1 MRYVNVCDTKKA
13 AVPVYASLGRNTAT
27 GLLDA
32 GLGARS
38 LWKNSP
44 PPTDRAAPVMDFGL
58 NELSLTPS
66 TLRLDVLRHLTF
78 TLGKDADHAS
88 AYDWRMAMSYAIR
101 DRIMEP
107 WFASTRKT
115 WATGN
120 KRVYYLS
127 MEFLI
132 GRILE
137 DATVNLGLRDMAVEV
152 MAGFGQDF
160 RSIVEDEPDA
170 ALGNGGLGRLAA
182 CFMESM
188 ATLGCPA
195 YGYGIRYEHGLF
207 RQRFEAGRQVETPED
222 WLKQSHPWEFPRPEA
237 SYTIPFKGHIETVN
251 GREVWVPAETVMAS
265 AYDTPVVGWQGKWAN
280 TLRLWGAEASTQ
292 FDLARFNRG
301 DYAAAAEPEALA
313 RTLSRVLYPDD
324 TTYQGKEL
332 RLKQEFFLTSAALQ
346 DILRRFLATQ
356 SDLRKLPEHVAIQM
370 NDTHPAIAGPELIR
384 LLSDVHGMPFDDA
397 LETARQCLGYTNHTL
412 LPEALE
418 RWATF
423 TFGSVLPRHMQIVE
437 RIDSWH
443 RRTYPSRPHYVGI
456 VKHHE
461 VRMGELA
468 FIMAHKVNGV
478 SALHSDLVKQN
489 LFPELHRLH
498 PERIINQT
506 NGVTPRRWLKMCNP
520 GLSGLITDTIG
531 SGWEADLD
539 RLKGLEKPIKTKSFR
554 AEFDAVKRANKV
566 ALSNWIGQ
574 TQGVSVNPDALFDV
588 QIKRIHEYKRQLLN
602 ILETIAHWHKI
613 KANPKAPWVPRVK
626 IFGGKAAPGYV
637 VAKEIIR
644 LINDVAVVVNND
656 PETADLLKIIYPP
669 NYNVSMAERLV
680 PAADL
685 SEQISTAGKEA
696 SGTGNMKFM
705 MNGAPT
711 IGTLDGANVE
721 ILQEVGAEN
730 FFLFGLTAE
739 EVATRRQNPNHS
751 REAIEES
758 KTLQDV
764 LQMLAEGRFS
774 PEEPD
779 RYHGIVHRIWHHDYF
794 LVAADFDAFHEA
806 QGAVDTAYA
815 DRETWVTM
823 AAMNTARSGYF
834 SSDRTIR
841 DYMDQ
846 IWTVPSAL

>member
-1 MRYVNVCDTKKA
+1 VND
-13 AVPVYASLGRNTAT
+13 
-27 GLLDA
+27 
-32 GLGARS
+32 
-38 LWKNSP
+38 
-44 PPTDRAAPVMDFGL
+44 
-58 NELSLTPS
+58 LSLTPN
-66 TLRLDVLRHLTF
+66 LLQADIARHLTF
-78 TLGKDADHAS
+78 TLGKDAPNAS
-88 AYDWRMAMSYAIR
+88 VYDWRMALSFAIR
-101 DRIMEP
+101 DRIVEP
-107 WFASTRKT
+107 WFASTRRT
-115 WATGN
+115 WAEDR

-132 GRILE
+132 GRLLE
-137 DATVNLGLRDMAVEV
+137 DATTNLGLRDIAEEA

-207 RQRFEAGRQVETPED
+207 RQRFEGGQQVETPED
-222 WLKQSHPWEFPRPEA
+222 WLNQAHPWEFARPESA
-237 SYTIPFKGHIETVN
+237 YTIPFKGHIETRD
-251 GREVWVPAETVMAS
+251 GREVWVPGETVLAE
-265 AYDTPVVGWQGKWAN
+265 AHDTPVIGWQGKWAN
-280 TLRLWGAEASTQ
+280 TLRLWAAKPTTM
-292 FDLARFNRG
+292 FDLERFNRG

-346 DILRRFLATQ
+346 DILRRYLARH
-356 SDLRKLPEHVAIQM
+356 SNLADLPKHVAIQM

-384 LLSDVHGMPFDDA
+384 LLVDEHGMAFEDA
-397 LETARQCLGYTNHTL
+397 LDTARGCLGYTNHTL

-423 TFGSVLPRHMQIVE
+423 TFGNVLPRHMQIVE

-468 FIMAHKVNGV
+468 FVMAHKVNGV
-478 SALHSDLVKQN
+478 SALHSDLVKKN

-498 PERIINQT
+498 PGRIINQT
-506 NGVTPRRWLKMCNP
+506 NGVTPRRWLKMANRP
-520 GLSGLITDTIG
+520 LAGLITNTIG
-531 SGWEADLD
+531 DGWEADLD
-539 RLKGLEKPIKTKSFR
+539 RLRGLEPHIAGKPFR
-554 AEFDAVKRANKV
+554 DAFAGAKRANKV
-566 ALSNWIGQ
+566 ALANWIASDC
-574 TQGVSVNPDALFDV
+574 GVKVNPDALFDV

-602 ILETIAHWHKI
+602 ILETIAHWNRI
-613 KANPKAPWVPRVK
+613 RSNPKANWVPRVK
-626 IFGGKAAPGYV
+626 IFGGKSAPGYA
-637 VAKEIIR
+637 VAKEIIH
-644 LINDVAVVVNND
+644 LINDVAAVVNSD
-656 PETADLLKIIYPP
+656 PVTGDLLKIIYPA

-739 EVATRRQNPNHS
+739 EVMKRREDPDHS
-751 REAIEES
+751 RKAIEAS
-758 KTLQDV
+758 QTLQDV
-764 LQMLAEGRFS
+764 LQMIAEGRFS
-774 PEEPD
+774 PDQPD
-779 RYHGIVHRIWHHDYF
+779 RYHGLVHRVWHHDYF
-794 LVAADFDAFHEA
+794 LVAADFDAFHAA
-806 QGAVDTAYA
+806 QGEVDRAYA
-815 DRETWVTM
+815 DQDRWVTM
-823 AAMNTARSGYF
+823 AAMNTARSGFF

-841 DYMDQ
+841 SYMDD
-846 IWTVPSAL
+846 IWGVTSAL

>member
-1 MRYVNVCDTKKA
+1 MPVNDQ
-13 AVPVYASLGRNTAT
+13 
-27 GLLDA
+27 
-32 GLGARS
+32 
-38 LWKNSP
+38 
-44 PPTDRAAPVMDFGL
+44 
-58 NELSLTPS
+58 SLTPNVLK
-66 TLRLDVLRHLTF
+66 TDVLRHLTF
-78 TLGKDADHAS
+78 TLGKDAPHAS
-88 AYDWRMAMSYAIR
+88 LYDWRMALSYAIR

-107 WFASTRKT
+107 WFASTRRT
-115 WATGN
+115 WEEDR

-137 DATVNLGLRDMAVEV
+137 DATINLGLHDMAERA
-152 MAGFGQDF
+152 MADLGQDF
-160 RSIVEDEPDA
+160 KAIVGDEPDA

-207 RQRFEAGRQVETPED
+207 RQRFEGGQQVETPED
-222 WLKQSHPWEFPRPEA
+222 WLTQRNPWEFDRPEA
-237 SYTIPFKGHIETVN
+237 TYIVGFKGHVETRE
-251 GREVWVPAETVMAS
+251 GREVWVPGETVKAS
-265 AYDTPVVGWQGKWAN
+265 AHDTPVVGWKGRWAN
-280 TLRLWGAEASTQ
+280 TLRLWGATPTTL
-292 FDLARFNRG
+292 FDLERFNRG
-301 DYAAAAEPEALA
+301 DYTAAAEPETLA

-346 DILRRFLATQ
+346 DILRRFKTAHG
-356 SDLRKLPEHVAIQM
+356 DLRALSKHVAIQM

-384 LLSDVHGMPFDDA
+384 QLVDENGIPFDEA
-397 LETARQCLGYTNHTL
+397 LPIAQACLGYTNHTL

-423 TFGSVLPRHMQIVE
+423 TFGNVLPRHMQIVE
-437 RIDSWH
+437 RIDGWH
-443 RRTYPSRPHYVGI
+443 RRTYPARPHYVGI

-478 SALHSDLVKQN
+478 SALHSDLVKTN
-489 LFPELHRLH
+489 LFPELNRLH
-498 PERIINQT
+498 PEKIVNQT
-506 NGVTPRRWLKMCNP
+506 NGVTPRRWLKMANAP
-520 GLSGLITDTIG
+520 LARLIGATIG
-531 SGWEADLD
+531 EGWEDDLD
-539 RLKGLEKPIKTKSFR
+539 RLKGLEPHVKDRGFLG
-554 AEFDAVKRANKV
+554 AFDAAKRQNKV
-566 ALSNWIGQ
+566 ALSNWMAAEC
-574 TQGVSVNPDALFDV
+574 GVKVSPDALFDV
-588 QIKRIHEYKRQLLN
+588 QVKRIHEYKRQLLN
-602 ILETIAHWHKI
+602 ILETVARWQAIR
-613 KANPKAPWVPRVK
+613 ANPNAGWVPRVK
-626 IFGGKAAPGYV
+626 IFGGKSAPGYA
-637 VAKEIIR
+637 VAKEIIH
-644 LINDVAVVVNND
+644 LINDVGAVINSDPVVG
-656 PETADLLKIIYPP
+656 DLLKVVYPA

-739 EVATRRQNPNHS
+739 EVMKRREDPDHA
-751 REAIEES
+751 RKAIEAS
-758 KTLQDV
+758 RVLPNV
-764 LQMLAEGRFS
+764 LQAIAEGQFS
-774 PEEPD
+774 PSQPD
-779 RYHGIVHRIWHHDYF
+779 RYHGLVHRVWHHDYF
-794 LVAADFDAFHEA
+794 LVSSDFDAYLAA
-806 QGAVDTAYA
+806 QAEVDVAYA
-815 DRETWVTM
+815 DRNRWLAM
-823 AAMNTARSGYF
+823 AALNTARSGFF

-841 DYMDQ
+841 GYMKD
-846 IWTVPSAL
+846 IWGVESALQQ